1 MSVIFFP
8 VLACR
13 DYYRAIDLKYL
24 SVYSFVW
31 VTYGE
36 RGLPK
41 RCERQEMPRS
51 SHEKKKDVSGQAI
64 MDDKAC
70 YEYHVFRTKR
80 NLHLR
85 YTCTATH
92 GNPMDK
98 LRIMQMTRCPMN
110 ENHAVFTPLSRL
122 RHGLRIFTKKRT
134 AKYAYFI
141 CVAHFIWL
149 CSWRVICFF
158 SENINSRRLSC
169 W

>member
-1 MSVIFFP
+1 MKNSTSVIFTGSRKP
-8 VLACR
+8 RL
-13 DYYRAIDLKYL
+13 L
-24 SVYSFVW
+24 SHDWPEIFERPLFHVW

-41 RCERQEMPRS
+41 RCERREMPRS
-51 SHEKKKDVSGQAI
+51 SHEKEKKKGVRAAI

-85 YTCTATH
+85 YTWAATH

-110 ENHAVFTPLSRL
+110 ENHAVFAPLSRL
-122 RHGLRIFTKKRT
+122 RHGSRIFTKKKQNCQVLHVCL
-134 AKYAYFI
+134 AFCI
-141 CVAHFIWL
+141 FWL
-149 CSWRVICFF
+149 FDG
-158 SENINSRRLSC
+158 
-169 W
+169 